1 MTAADAVLA
10 AAGAVHAGVAVV
22 LAVNLAAF
30 ARSRRRETARDLPT
44 VSVLVPA
51 RNEEATLET
60 LLPTLLGQRG
70 VQAQVVVVDD
80 ASEDGTWAVLEK
92 HAGPGLLAVRGDGPP
107 PGWVGKPHALFQA
120 QKHATGDLLV
130 FLDADARL
138 RDDGALARLA
148 GRWRGP
154 GTALTGLPR
163 YLDRGPAAVL
173 TSLVPFAVL
182 AALPIPLVPRTRQA
196 SLSALNGQ
204 IWLIGAADYA
214 RLAPHEHVKAEV
226 LEDVMIGRYL
236 KRSGLRLFFDDV
248 SGEVAVEMYRSFS
261 EAWRGFQKNAFLLA
275 GGRPGG
281 RPTAAFFFF
290 VALYVLAWVVPS
302 VLWAATAP
310 GAWALA
316 SLVAVKLAVDR
327 AGRFPL
333 WVSALA
339 PVTLALGLALQLD
352 SWRAHATGRVAWK
365 GRTVGR

>member
-1 MTAADAVLA
+1 MTVADALLA
-10 AAGAVHAGVAVV
+10 AVLAVHAGVAVV
-22 LAVNLAAF
+22 LAVNVAAF
-30 ARSRRRETARDLPT
+30 RRSRRRALPTDLPA

-51 RNEEATLET
+51 RNEEATLRT
-60 LLPTLLGQRG
+60 LLPSLLGQRG
-70 VQAQVVVVDD
+70 VSFQVVVVDD
-80 ASEDGTWAVLEK
+80 ASEDGTWAVLQE
-92 HAGPGLLAVRGDGPP
+92 HAAPELVAVRGDGPP
-107 PGWVGKPHALFQA
+107 AGWVGKPHALYQA
-120 QKHATGDLLV
+120 RKHATGDLLV

-182 AALPIPLVPRTRQA
+182 AALPIPLVPRTRRS

-204 IWLIGAADYA
+204 VWTVGAADYD
-214 RLAPHEHVKAEV
+214 RLAPHEHVKNEV

-248 SGEVAVEMYRSFS
+248 SGEVAVEMYRTFG

-281 RPTAAFFFF
+281 RATAAFVFF
-290 VALYVLAWVVPS
+290 VALYSLSWVVPS
-302 VLWAATAP
+302 VLWMATAP

-316 SLVAVKLAVDR
+316 SLVAIKLVIDR
-327 AGRFPL
+327 LGRFPL

-352 SWRAHATGRVAWK
+352 SWRVWATGRVAWK
-365 GRTVGR
+365 GRGVG